1 MLHRRLFAASLL
13 FQWNSLRLGL
23 LGVPL
28 LATGAALARRWHHL
42 RLAATA
48 FLAGVLGAG
57 TLVVVVVLGEVAGL
71 SSCRSRISDDTPE
84 RCRVHEDP

>member
-1 MLHRRLFAASLL
+1 MSIPPSLFQVYLYGLLAASCFTAGLFATSLL

-23 LGVPL
+23 LGVAL

-48 FLAGVLGAG
+48 FLAGVLAAG

-71 SSCRSRISDDTPE
+71 
-84 RCRVHEDP
+84 